1 MKVNRLVLE
10 NAEGGRVLVDAR
22 AGRASSRKR
31 GRACVVVVYPGVN
44 GGADGGRGA
53 RAPETTRAGRVL
65 GRLAALGRRG
75 VGRPPGVLGEEGLR
89 RAQEGGQYGRAG
101 RGLAG

>member
-1 MKVNRLVLE
+1 MAVYPGVNGGGDRGRSGSRPGAGPVKVNRLVLE

-44 GGADGGRGA
+44 W
-53 RAPETTRAGRVL
+53 RAGRCWP
-65 GRLAALGRRG
+65 R
-75 VGRPPGVLGEEGLR
+75 
-89 RAQEGGQYGRAG
+89 
-101 RGLAG
+101 